1 MKGFGS
7 KKEDFKKNKFVKY
20 DKLSQEAFEL
30 HREGKIKEAKNS
42 YEILIKKDIRDP
54 RVFTNLGVIYQREN
68 NYKKAIKI
76 YKRSILEFPKSHEP
90 YSNLGWILLNMG
102 QYDSAE
108 QYLIKVI
115 NIKPDFFLAYSKFI

>member
-42 YEILIKKDIRDP
+42 YEILIKKR
-54 RVFTNLGVIYQREN
+54 
-68 NYKKAIKI
+68 YKGSSSF
-76 YKRSILEFPKSHEP
+76 Y
-90 YSNLGWILLNMG
+90 
-102 QYDSAE
+102 
-108 QYLIKVI
+108 
-115 NIKPDFFLAYSKFI
+115 

>member
-30 HREGKIKEAKNS
+30 HREGKIKEAKNF
-42 YEILIKKDIRDP
+42 YEVLIRKGMMDP
-54 RVFTNLGVIYQREN
+54 RVFTNLGVIYQREH

-90 YSNLGWILLNMG
+90 YSNLG
-102 QYDSAE
+102 
-108 QYLIKVI
+108 
-115 NIKPDFFLAYSKFI
+115 